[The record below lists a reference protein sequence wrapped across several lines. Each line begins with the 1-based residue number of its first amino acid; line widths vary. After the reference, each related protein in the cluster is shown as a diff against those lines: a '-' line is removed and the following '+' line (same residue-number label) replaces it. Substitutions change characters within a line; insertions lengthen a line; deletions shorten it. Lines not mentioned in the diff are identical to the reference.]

1 MLREFGLLNRIR
13 HFAATRAEQAC
24 LIYGRDRMTWHELS
38 ARVTILAP
46 VIRSR
51 LVGRKARVALQISD
65 PFAFL
70 SALIGTAS
78 AGAAAVPIPERI
90 GPQNLQ
96 RLSEDCDPGLF
107 ITDTDWPPLLAEA
120 LELAETDDRV
130 GPEGGGSMSAST
142 TDPDMMILY
151 SSGTTGQ
158 PKGVIHTALTR
169 AHAAARMNH
178 EYGMTPNSHT
188 LITAPLYTARALSP
202 IIATLVAGGVAVI
215 TDRFEPRQLMQ
226 TLREHAPTTID
237 LVPTQFVMLLDQP
250 DFSPALLRSCEY
262 VLCTGSA
269 LDRALADELFRI
281 LPDSFIEGYGS
292 TETDH
297 VSRSKR
303 RAPVDKRGSVGPPA
317 PDIEL
322 RVLDEHRRPVAPGDV
337 GELAVAS
344 ASNLRG
350 YVNEELTRRQLLD
363 FESRNFFLTGDLGR
377 LDPDGYLWLAG
388 RAKDMII
395 TGGFNVYATDLESVL
410 RGHPAVTD
418 VAVVG
423 TPHRVLGETPLA
435 FVVLRADLP
444 RPTEAQLCSW
454 ANARLD
460 KNQGLLGV
468 VVIER
473 IPTNASGKPL
483 KDELRTRVSAQKGL
497 ERRA

>member
-1 MLREFGLLNRIR
+1 MLRQFGLLNRIQ
-13 HFAATRAEQAC
+13 HFAVTRADQAC
-24 LIYGRDRMTWHELS
+24 LVYGHDRMTWHELS
-38 ARVTILAP
+38 ARVATLAP
-46 VIRSR
+46 IIRSR
-51 LVGRKARVALQISD
+51 LVGRKARVALQISE

-70 SALIGTAS
+70 SAFIGTAS

-96 RLSEDCDPGLF
+96 RLREDCDPGLF

-120 LELAETDDRV
+120 LALAEADDRARLDD
-130 GPEGGGSMSAST
+130 GAST
-142 TDPDMMILY
+142 ADPDMMILY

-178 EYGMTPNSHT
+178 EYGMTPNSRT

-215 TDRFEPRQLMQ
+215 TDRFEPRQLLQ
-226 TLREHAPTTID
+226 TLREHAPTTLD
-237 LVPTQFVMLLDQP
+237 LVPTQFVMLLDHP
-250 DFSPALLRSCEY
+250 DFSPALFRSCEY

-269 LDRALADELFRI
+269 LDRALADELFRL

-303 RAPVDKRGSVGPPA
+303 RAPIDKRGSVGPPA

-322 RVLDEHRRPVAPGDV
+322 RVLDEHGRPVAPGGV

-350 YVNEELTRRQLLD
+350 YVNEGLTRRQLLD
-363 FESRNFFLTGDLGR
+363 FEGRNFFLTGDLGR

-410 RGHPAVTD
+410 RGHPAVAD
-418 VAVVG
+418 VAVICPSPSV
-423 TPHRVLGETPLA
+423 TTSSRTLAPPVLLRCDPLSK
-435 FVVLRADLP
+435 
-444 RPTEAQLCSW
+444 C
-454 ANARLD
+454 
-460 KNQGLLGV
+460 
-468 VVIER
+468 
-473 IPTNASGKPL
+473 
-483 KDELRTRVSAQKGL
+483 
-497 ERRA
+497 